1 MALRS
6 ENHEETICRAQNLFA
21 EAQEELQAA
30 HEAWEQAKQN
40 HMKALR
46 QKLDATRE
54 QMAELQH
61 KLEQSVEDL
70 RRAMS
75 DWHDAHQGLA
85 LKLARTK
92 RLAKPF
98 SPRHGNPRRGFSRA
112 RPSTTSGL
120 PPHRPSVTIH
130 SRLIH
135 EN

>member
-1 MALRS
+1 MKPWQFDPTKWTVRALEKLGLVSELRRVPDETIAMAEIREKQRCMALRL
-6 ENHEETICRAQNLFA
+6 ENHEETICEKAHKLFA
-21 EAQEELQAA
+21 DAQEELHAA

-85 LKLARTK
+85 LKLA
-92 RLAKPF
+92 
-98 SPRHGNPRRGFSRA
+98 
-112 RPSTTSGL
+112 
-120 PPHRPSVTIH
+120 
-130 SRLIH
+130 
-135 EN
+135 